1 MIAITGRN
9 LRPVIARDFPKNYKE
24 VSVMIKLIKKITH
37 NKKHRYLAVLCI
49 LCVAVIGVSMWI
61 FPGKGDPVGD
71 DNNPGIPVDL
81 GAQQVPLGNIS
92 TAVSAGDTV
101 IVNVFADIMDDVYG
115 YQFDI
120 NFDSDIIKYG
130 KRLYS
135 DIGEIATI
143 FAKDK
148 EWYLLVGA
156 TMTDFEKGFSGRQVS
171 VCHVEFAALADFE
184 LSPDL
189 TSDHITISSV
199 NTVTG
204 DSQYLENVDGWTVRI
219 SVK

>member
-1 MIAITGRN
+1 
-9 LRPVIARDFPKNYKE
+9 
-24 VSVMIKLIKKITH
+24 
-37 NKKHRYLAVLCI
+37 
-49 LCVAVIGVSMWI
+49 MWI
-61 FPGKGDPVGD
+61 FPGKDDPVSD
-71 DNNPGIPVDL
+71 DNNPDSLVDL
-81 GAQQVPLGNIS
+81 SAQQVPLGNIA
-92 TAVSAGDTV
+92 TAVQAGDIV
-101 IVNVFADIMDDVYG
+101 IVNVFADKMDDVYG

-135 DIGEIATI
+135 DIGEITTI

-156 TMTDFEKGFSGRQVS
+156 TMTDFEKGFSGQQVL
-171 VCHVEFAALADFE
+171 VCHVEFVALADFE
-184 LSPDL
+184 LNPDL

-199 NTVTG
+199 NVVIG